1 MKGEAIILGKYLLG
15 GETPDDKS
23 VALFLNAAQHIDL
36 VVPKSEQKAYLFA
49 MDHPLFL
56 GAIDSAL
63 AFGSGNHILRRKILL
78 MSAILESRP
87 RYASLFLTQQRS
99 PFYFFVFLW
108 VGFRA
113 LCKAVVGK
121 VILLFLR

>member
-15 GETPDDKS
+15 GETPDNNS
-23 VALFLNAAQHIDL
+23 VTLFLNAAQHVDL
-36 VVPKSEQKAYLFA
+36 GVPESERTVYLFA
-49 MDHPLFL
+49 MKRPLFL

-63 AFGSGNHILRRKILL
+63 AFGSNDHILRRQLLL
-78 MSAILESRP
+78 MSAILESNP
-87 RYASLFLTQQRS
+87 KYAPLFLTQKRS

-113 LCKAVVGK
+113 ICKAVVGK
-121 VILLFLR
+121 IILLVV

>member
-15 GETPDDKS
+15 GATPDDHS
-23 VALFLNAAQHIDL
+23 VTLFLNAAQHVDL
-36 VVPKSEQKAYLFA
+36 VVPESEKKVYLFA

-63 AFGSGNHILRRKILL
+63 AFGSNDHILRRKLLL
-78 MSAILESRP
+78 MSAILESNP
-87 RYASLFLTQQRS
+87 RYASLFLTQKRS

-113 LCKAVVGK
+113 ICKAVVGK
-121 VILLFLR
+121 MILLVV

>member
-15 GETPDDKS
+15 GEAPDDKS
-23 VALFLNAAQHIDL
+23 VTLFLNAAQHIDL
-36 VVPKSEQKAYLFA
+36 VVPQSEQKVYLFA

-87 RYASLFLTQQRS
+87 RYASLFLTQKRS

-113 LCKAVVGK
+113 LCKAAVGK